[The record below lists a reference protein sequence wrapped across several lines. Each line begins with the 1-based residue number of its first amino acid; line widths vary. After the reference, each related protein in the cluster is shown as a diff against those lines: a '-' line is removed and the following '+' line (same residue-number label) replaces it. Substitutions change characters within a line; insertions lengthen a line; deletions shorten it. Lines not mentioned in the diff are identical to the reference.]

1 MLLIPLICNAN
12 FIFWITMNYIRERQ
26 SQVGEEGN
34 MKPFV
39 PQEFSAFDVKR
50 PKSFVEKLRHC

>member
-1 MLLIPLICNAN
+1 MLHISLICNAN
-12 FIFWITMNYIRERQ
+12 FIFWFTMNYIQERQ

-39 PQEFSAFDVKR
+39 PQEFLAFD
-50 PKSFVEKLRHC
+50 F

>member
-12 FIFWITMNYIRERQ
+12 FIFWFTMNYIRDRQ

-39 PQEFSAFDVKR
+39 PQEFSAFDV
-50 PKSFVEKLRHC
+50 